1 MDKRT
6 PMPMPSVPQIQK
18 YLNAA
23 VEPTVLR
30 HDGKMKLPAGQQQS
44 GARLSHI
51 PRRPNQS
58 LADLSLASGD
68 ISLYTIKDAQKF

>member
-1 MDKRT
+1 
-6 PMPMPSVPQIQK
+6 MPNVPRIQK

-30 HDGKMKLPAGQQQS
+30 HEGKMKLPS
-44 GARLSHI
+44 GHSAARLSHI